1 MPTAEKMKF
10 LYPEARRDDNLKE
23 TFFGIEVADP
33 YRWLED
39 PDSEETKNFVDAQ
52 NSISEPY
59 LKGCLARDK
68 IKARLTQML
77 DYPKYSPPEKEGNH
91 YFYFMNTGLQNHS
104 VLYMQ
109 DSLDGES
116 KVFLDPNTFSEDGT
130 VALTWTSFSEDS
142 KIMAY
147 SISKSGS
154 DWCTIHFRKVDTG
167 EDFPEELKFVKFGQA
182 AWTHDNI
189 GVFYTRFP
197 EVEGKSDGSETS
209 QNRNQ
214 KIYYHKVGTS
224 QAEDILVVE
233 LDDPEYIYSVYVSDC
248 GRWLVVLPLKFCHN
262 NLIYFSDL
270 STLTD
275 GIKGKLEV
283 TCIVD
288 KFEADYEFV
297 ANTGSK
303 FVFRTNRNAPNYK
316 LITIDFE
323 NYAEENWVTLVPEHA
338 TDVLEQVACVAQ
350 DKLVLSYIRDVKN
363 MLDIHSLVDGS
374 LIKKI
379 PGPIGTVCVI
389 SGSKKH
395 PELFYTYI
403 SFTSPGT
410 IFRCDLSQSPIP
422 DPEVFRQI
430 TIPDY
435 DPSIFEEKQVFYTS
449 KDGTQIPMF
458 LVHKKGIEK
467 NGKNPCLVYGY
478 GGFNISLL
486 PMFSTIRLVF
496 IQNFNG
502 IFVSTNIRGGG
513 EYGEKWHDG
522 GRLFNKQNSFDDF
535 TAAGEYLID
544 EKYTSKELL
553 AIQGGSNGGLLIGAS
568 VIQRPDLFAAGIAQ
582 VAVLDMLRY
591 HKFTIG
597 STWASDYGNPEQ
609 EEHFKNLIK
618 YSPLHNIKV
627 PEDQYPALLLLTAS
641 HDDRVVPL
649 HSLKFIAEMHHKI
662 RNHPKQ
668 KNPIM
673 IQVETKAGHGAGKPT
688 NKRIEEQ
695 VDILCFLMNSM
706 GLNFTE

>member
-1 MPTAEKMKF
+1 MKKF
-10 LYPEARRDDNLKE
+10 QYPEARRDETIKE

-59 LKGCLARDK
+59 LKGCPARDK

-91 YFYFMNTGLQNHS
+91 YFYFKNTGLQNHS

-109 DSLDGES
+109 DSLDGPS
-116 KVFLDPNTFSEDGT
+116 KVFLDPNTFSSDGT
-130 VALTWTSFSEDS
+130 VALTSTSFSEDGS
-142 KIMAY
+142 IMGY
-147 SISKSGS
+147 TVSKSGS
-154 DWCTIHFRKVDTG
+154 DWCTIHFRRVDTG
-167 EDFPEELKFVKFGQA
+167 EDYPEELKFVKFGHA
-182 AWTHDNI
+182 AWTHDNL

-214 KIYYHKVGTS
+214 KIYYHKVGTPQS
-224 QAEDILVVE
+224 EDILVVE
-233 LDDPEYIYSVYVSDC
+233 LDDPEYIYTVCVSDC
-248 GRWLVVLPLKFCHN
+248 GRGVVILPSKFCHN
-262 NLIYFSDL
+262 NLVYFSDL
-270 STLTD
+270 STLKD
-275 GIKGKLEV
+275 GIKGKLDV

-303 FVFRTNRNAPNYK
+303 FVFRTNKNAHNYK
-316 LITIDFE
+316 LVVIDFE
-323 NYAEENWVTLVPEHA
+323 NHSEENWVTLVPEHP
-338 TDVLEQVACVAQ
+338 TDVLEQAVSVAQ
-350 DKLVLSYIRDVKN
+350 DKLVLCYIRDVKN
-363 MLDIHSLVDGS
+363 TLDIHSLVDGS
-374 LIKKI
+374 LIRKI
-379 PGPIGTVCVI
+379 PVPIGTVSSI

-395 PELFYTYI
+395 SEVFYTFI

-410 IFRCDLSQSPIP
+410 IYRCDLSQSPIP

-430 TIPDY
+430 TIPGY
-435 DPSIFEEKQVFYTS
+435 DPSMFEEKQVFYLS
-449 KDGTQIPMF
+449 KDGTRIPMF
-458 LVHKKGIEK
+458 LVHKKVLEQ

-496 IQNFNG
+496 VQYFNAV
-502 IFVSTNIRGGG
+502 FASANIRGGG

-522 GRLFNKQNSFDDF
+522 GRLLNKQNSFDDF
-535 TAAGEYLID
+535 IAAGEYLIA
-544 EKYTSKELL
+544 EKYTNKSCL
-553 AIQGGSNGGLLIGAS
+553 AIQGASNGGLLIGAS
-568 VIQRPDLFAAGIAQ
+568 VKPPYWLLEDPEYIYTVCVSDCGRWAVILPSKFCYNNLVYFSVLF
-582 VAVLDMLRY
+582 
-591 HKFTIG
+591 
-597 STWASDYGNPEQ
+597 Q
-609 EEHFKNLIK
+609 EEHFKNVLK
-618 YSPLHNIKV
+618 YSPLHNIRV

-649 HSLKFIAEMHHKI
+649 HSLKYIAQLQHVM
-662 RNHPKQ
+662 RDNPKQ
-668 KNPIM
+668 ENPLL

-706 GLNFTE
+706 NLKFIE